1 MSQSAAKYQRPSLD
15 ALLTAAALPLG
26 VLTADPGAGWS
37 MLLGWPLAL
46 ALLAWLPLLVR
57 DRWPRA
63 VLALAA
69 AINAAGIA
77 VVGARHPA
85 GGGALVMVPIATM
98 LALYTLSNR
107 YRPVVTWSAAAVVAA
122 AQFTAGALSLPKLGG
137 NLLYFNWPL
146 VAAALGQM
154 AEERRARI
162 AEAEARAD
170 EAERVQHAE
179 AARQVTAE
187 RMRIA
192 RDLHDVLAHH
202 VTVVNAQA
210 GVARYLLH
218 TDPQAADKALA
229 GIAENTKAALDELR
243 ATLGLLRDESEE
255 GTRAPTPGSAE
266 LGSLVKSFTDAGM
279 DLSME
284 VRGTPRPLSGPA
296 DVAMYRIAQEALT
309 NASKH
314 APGATVEVEIA
325 WSDRLAELVVTNAAP
340 PSGAATAK
348 PVDLGTGHGL
358 MGMRERAGAG
368 GGSLSTGATAGGGYR
383 VALSLPVAPRGPAQ

>member
-1 MSQSAAKYQRPSLD
+1 M
-15 ALLTAAALPLG
+15 G
-26 VLTADPGAGWS
+26 VLTADPGQDWS
-37 MLLGWPLAL
+37 RLLGWPLAL
-46 ALLAWLPLLVR
+46 AVVAWLPLLVR
-57 DRWPRA
+57 DRWSRA
-63 VLALAA
+63 VLALSAA
-69 AINAAGIA
+69 LNAADIA
-77 VVGARHPA
+77 VVGARHPT

-98 LALYTLSNR
+98 LALYTLSDH

-122 AQFTAGALSLPKLGG
+122 AQFTAGALSLPRLGG

-170 EAERVQHAE
+170 EAERGKHAE

-202 VTVVNAQA
+202 ITVVNAQA

-218 TDPQAADKALA
+218 TDLEAADKALA
-229 GIAENTKAALDELR
+229 GIAENTKAALDEMR

-279 DLSME
+279 DLSVE

-296 DVAMYRIAQEALT
+296 DVAMYRAAQEALT

-314 APGATVEVEIA
+314 APGATVEVGIT
-325 WSDRLAELVVTNAAP
+325 WSDGSAELVVTNTAR
-340 PSGAATAK
+340 PSGPQWLSRSMPAPVTASWASASGPVPPAVPSPPVRHRAAATAW
-348 PVDLGTGHGL
+348 P
-358 MGMRERAGAG
+358 
-368 GGSLSTGATAGGGYR
+368 
-383 VALSLPVAPRGPAQ
+383 